1 MKKYIFS
8 ISDDSDMYLK
18 IKYNDVEYP
27 ISKNKAE
34 IYIDSDYAE
43 LELIQISKR
52 TKWNVLNILFLIAG
66 LIIIPICNV
75 LFMTFPRFNEEVSPL
90 LFRGRYLV
98 KSTSNEKIVLN
109 TVESAWKN
117 NELILPQINISQG
130 DLIPVET
137 QYEINFLDIK
147 YSMFYC
153 IYNISCWVFLGLF
166 LVFLSLW
173 SIDDMAAKLAI
184 VIFLSLA
191 VVSVWI
197 IVFINVKKQKSALYE
212 HFGSI
217 NKIISK

>member
-8 ISDDSDMYLK
+8 MSDDSNMYLK
-18 IKYNDVEYP
+18 IKYNGVEHS

-34 IYIDSDYAE
+34 FYIDSDCAE
-43 LELIQISKR
+43 LEIIQIPER
-52 TKWNVLNILFLIAG
+52 TKWNVLNILFLIVG
-66 LIIIPICNV
+66 VIIVPICNV
-75 LFMTFPRFNEEVSPL
+75 LFMTFPRFNDVVSPL

-98 KSTSNEKIVLN
+98 KPTSDEKIVLN
-109 TVESAWKN
+109 TVESTWKN

-130 DLIPVET
+130 DLIPIET

-147 YSMFYC
+147 HSMFYC
-153 IYNISCWVFLGLF
+153 IYNISCWVFLGIF
-166 LVFLSLW
+166 LVFLSFW
-173 SIDDMAAKLAI
+173 SINDMAAKLAI

-191 VVSVWI
+191 CVSAWI

-212 HFGSI
+212 HFRSI